1 MSKEMKLIIENYRVG
16 SLSEGTSLMEMANF
30 TEDELKIFEHFQVN
44 EGVVQMGRNLL
55 SGMGAFYD
63 SIKNWSKDKSTS
75 FIKKMGAAY
84 EEFAKKLRKKG
95 VFKKYQLYDE
105 LGAIRLLLTQKHH
118 GLALAIFGAI
128 FKLAGGYVIEKIAKM
143 PELLEKVKTVFEA
156 IKTGKPSEA
165 LKVLFGDVAELGEI
179 IKKAIS
185 FSKDTRNKEV
195 MAAMGTNVPGIGDL
209 NPIEEIFSKH
219 IGGTNNEINK

>member
-1 MSKEMKLIIENYRVG
+1 MSKDMKLIFENYRAKSMTPG
-16 SLSEGTSLMEMANF
+16 STLFELAGF
-30 TEDELKIFEHFQVN
+30 DEEETKIFEHFQVN
-44 EGVVQMGRNLL
+44 EGFVQMGSNLL
-55 SGMGAFYD
+55 SGMKGFYN
-63 SIKNWSKDKSTS
+63 SIKNWGEENSIA

-105 LGAIRLLLTQKHH
+105 LSAIRLLLTQKHH

-156 IKTGKPSEA
+156 IKTGKPAEA
-165 LKVLFGDVAELGEI
+165 LKVLFGDVAELGDI

-185 FSKDTRNKEV
+185 FSKDAGNAEV
-195 MAAMGTNVPGIGDL
+195 LASVGHNIPGIGNL
-209 NPIEEIFSKH
+209 EALEEIFRNH
-219 IGGTNNEINK
+219 IGVIK